1 MLCLVL
7 LLPLWGKT
15 QEQNEARMKVVV
27 ELLIIHFIS
36 NNFYE
41 AKTRIAFLL

>member
-7 LLPLWGKT
+7 LLPLCKT
-15 QEQNEARMKVVV
+15 QGQNEARMKVVV